1 MATTGSAR
9 TPRAVPDRAE
19 PAGGPTAPAAPAP
32 SGPPGRAPA
41 GPAARLRFGY
51 ASGSLVTG
59 TFTTLPGLL
68 LLPYLT
74 DTLGVGAALAGV
86 IVFVPK
92 AWDALL
98 NPWSGG
104 PATAPAPA
112 GAPAA
117 RTSWAVASRWPW
129 PSR

>member
-1 MATTGSAR
+1 MVTTASAR
-9 TPRAVPDRAE
+9 ARDS
-19 PAGGPTAPAAPAP
+19 APAKPAP
-32 SGPPGRAPA
+32 LS
-41 GPAARLRFGY
+41 ARLRFGY

-74 DTLGVGAALAGV
+74 DTLGVGAALAGA

-92 AWDALL
+92 AWDAVL
-98 NPWSGG
+98 NPLVAG
-104 PATAPAPA
+104 PATAPVPA

-117 RTSWAVASRWPW
+117 RTSCSAASPWPW